1 MRIINTFL
9 AFCQKRISLIKEIL
23 VTKVTLD
30 DGGSGFSFDLSKLTV
45 VGVEGANLVLFVE
58 GIGKIRLPMT
68 SRNFQFF
75 IQQMGVYSSLATAA
89 LLGDGP
95 AAPSSR

>member
-1 MRIINTFL
+1 MRIISAL
-9 AFCQKRISLIKEIL
+9 LVFCQKRISMIKEIL

-30 DGGSGFSFDLSKLTV
+30 DGGSGFSFDLSKLTA
-45 VGVEGANLVLFVE
+45 VGVEGANLVIFVE

-68 SRNFQFF
+68 SKNFQFF
-75 IQQMGVYSSLATAA
+75 IQQIGVYSSLATAA